1 MTLGTKRKSET
12 RLGTAVL
19 VIACACGIAGFLVSC
34 DGGTSIHGIVQ
45 DSGNRPIA
53 DANVSLTV
61 GSRSREAQSSGDGAF
76 KIGMTH
82 SPWNPELSL
91 SVSKVG
97 YRSFE
102 KRFHAHDQLRNIII
116 TLEADPEAKEVAS
129 KPQRSVK
136 GLPRYMT
143 DIPQPIPEQIKLPD
157 APKTARNV
165 QCFGAFKES
174 STMIDVV
181 RKCGIPDEH
190 QGSGIF
196 IFLYDMDDGSFVA
209 IGTADLKKLLYI
221 NHIENTRASSL
232 LQTPQS
238 AQGPAR

>member
-1 MTLGTKRKSET
+1 MT
-12 RLGTAVL
+12 
-19 VIACACGIAGFLVSC
+19 
-34 DGGTSIHGIVQ
+34 Q
-45 DSGNRPIA
+45 
-53 DANVSLTV
+53 
-61 GSRSREAQSSGDGAF
+61 
-76 KIGMTH
+76 

-102 KRFHAHDQLRNIII
+102 KRFRAHDQLRNIII

-181 RKCGIPDEH
+181 RKCGIPDQH